1 MEAINQINQEGLLK
15 KKLISSLAIICALVA
30 AGCGGS
36 SEEESGEETF
46 HEHQLAQ
53 VVHQI
58 RFIDGLR
65 QTIAEHQNR
74 GEGARVEF
82 EERMG
87 LKAQT
92 KLEVGVDQTLVDEAC
107 EETGESTFCSE
118 RK

>member
-1 MEAINQINQEGLLK
+1 MKIKIMT
-15 KKLISSLAIICALVA
+15 SLAIICALAV

-36 SEEESGEETF
+36 GEKESGEETF

-65 QTIAEHQNR
+65 QTIAEHQDR

-87 LKAQT
+87 LQTQT
-92 KLEVGVDQTLVDEAC
+92 KLEVGVDQALIDEAC
-107 EETGESTFCSE
+107 EEIDESTFCSE

>member
-1 MEAINQINQEGLLK
+1 MKIKIMT
-15 KKLISSLAIICALVA
+15 SLAIICALAV

-36 SEEESGEETF
+36 GEKGSGEETL

-53 VVHQI
+53 IEHQI

-65 QTIAEHQNR
+65 QTIAEHQAR
-74 GEGARVEF
+74 GEGARIEF

-92 KLEVGVDQTLVDEAC
+92 KLEVGIDPGLVAEAC
-107 EETGESTFCSE
+107 EEVGESTFCSE
-118 RK
+118 LK